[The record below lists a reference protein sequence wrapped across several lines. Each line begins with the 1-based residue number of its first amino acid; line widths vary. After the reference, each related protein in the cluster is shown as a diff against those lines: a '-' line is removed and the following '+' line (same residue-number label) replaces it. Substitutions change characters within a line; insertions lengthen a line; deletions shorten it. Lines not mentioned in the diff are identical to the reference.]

1 MDLVLGS
8 VSHRVSAALAS
19 AGCLIDTDFKFLFMK
34 NVFFLAWGRGGG
46 ATVLCRT

>member
-19 AGCLIDTDFKFLFMK
+19 AGCHIDTDFKFLFMK
-34 NVFFLAWGRGGG
+34 ICFFLRWAGGG
-46 ATVLCRT
+46 GGDGNL